1 MGYNELPG
9 GKKEAIVSFND
20 EVEMVH
26 EGEMIGTR
34 FTVVKIDPAKVVVQ
48 DGNTKEN
55 VELPFP
61 Q

>member
-9 GKKEAIVSFND
+9 GKKEAIVTLND
-20 EVEMVH
+20 DVQMVH

-34 FTVVKIDPAKVVVQ
+34 FKVISIDPAKLVVE
-48 DGNTKEN
+48 DGDTKKN